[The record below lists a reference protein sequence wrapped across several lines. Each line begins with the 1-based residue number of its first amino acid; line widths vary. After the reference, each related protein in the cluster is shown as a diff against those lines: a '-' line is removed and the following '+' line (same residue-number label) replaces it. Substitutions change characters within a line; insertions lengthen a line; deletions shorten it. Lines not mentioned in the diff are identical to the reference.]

1 MCSLV
6 NTNVCCFKLRIISIY
21 SCQCA
26 VLCCAMYWVVFWAF
40 CDDEWTIWV
49 CVVHRFLTMTCAQ
62 QMPSFIHEHCIFVRC
77 TMLCAPGWK
86 FRQRETTSILIC
98 DRISVNM
105 VLRFKI
111 DILLLQHECDK
122 RLTFQFFLVWTN
134 VFFGLNY
141 KSFIVTILEHWTD
154 LETKWR
160 KMYFWRKNGLNKTFC
175 LKKKFNYFFY
185 PISNWSRYYAVT
197 LK

>member
-1 MCSLV
+1 MNTRQTQQLEWKRQLGHSRIMCSLV

-21 SCQCA
+21 SCRCA

-62 QMPSFIHEHCIFVRC
+62 QMPSFLHEHCIFVRC
-77 TMLCAPGWK
+77 TMLCAPGRK

-105 VLRFKI
+105 LLRFKI

-122 RLTFQFFLVWTN
+122 RLTFQFDRT
-134 VFFGLNY
+134 FFSAWIIRVL
-141 KSFIVTILEHWTD
+141 SWWF
-154 LETKWR
+154 
-160 KMYFWRKNGLNKTFC
+160 
-175 LKKKFNYFFY
+175 
-185 PISNWSRYYAVT
+185 
-197 LK
+197 